1 MYTKEEVSRQKQ
13 AFWTTFGRYM
23 QPVMSAEGTEVSW
36 LNYKTGIPGIR
47 FKMDV
52 DNKQARIAI
61 ELSPKSEEVRSI
73 LYSRLLQMKRMLEQE
88 LEGEEWLWQEHLS
101 DEWGKTVSAVS
112 ITLPGVNLHRKE
124 DWPAII
130 AFLKQ
135 RIIAL
140 DAFWN
145 TAHYGFEE
153 FI

>member
-13 AFWTTFGRYM
+13 AFWTAFGKYM
-23 QPVMSAEGTEVSW
+23 QPIMSAEGIPVSW
-36 LNYKTGIPGIR
+36 INYKTGIPGIR

-52 DNKQARIAI
+52 DHKQARIAI
-61 ELSPKSEEVRSI
+61 ELAPKSEELRAL
-73 LYSRLLQMKRMLEQE
+73 LYDRLTQMKTMLEQE
-88 LEGEEWLWQEHLS
+88 LEGEEWVWQQQLT

-112 ITLPGVNLHRKE
+112 NILPDVNFHRKE

-140 DAFWN
+140 DIFWS
-145 TAHYGFEE
+145 TARYGFEE